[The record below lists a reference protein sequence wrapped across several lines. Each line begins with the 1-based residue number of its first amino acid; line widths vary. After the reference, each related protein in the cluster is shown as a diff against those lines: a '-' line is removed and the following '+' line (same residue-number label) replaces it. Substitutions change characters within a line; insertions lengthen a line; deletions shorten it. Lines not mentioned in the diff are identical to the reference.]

1 MSNTEYKP
9 ARRDRIREI
18 LIDTVSGVVSSL
30 LVAAL
35 TAVAN
40 LLF

>member
-1 MSNTEYKP
+1 MNTAECKP
-9 ARRDRIREI
+9 ARRERIRKI
-18 LIDTVSGVVSSL
+18 LIDITVGVVSSL
-30 LVAAL
+30 LVTAL

>member
-1 MSNTEYKP
+1 MTSIEYKP
-9 ARRDRIREI
+9 ARRGRIRKI
-18 LIDTVSGVVSSL
+18 LTDVVVGVASNM

-35 TAVAN
+35 TSVAH

>member
-1 MSNTEYKP
+1 MTSVEYKS
-9 ARRDRIREI
+9 ARRERIREI
-18 LIDTVSGVVSSL
+18 LIDIAAGVVSNL

-35 TAVAN
+35 ATTAR

>member
-1 MSNTEYKP
+1 MTTVEYKS

-18 LIDTVSGVVSSL
+18 LIDIAVGVVSN
-30 LVAAL
+30 LVVTAL
-35 TAVAN
+35 ATVAG